1 MCKKAGKTTFFT
13 ADKAPFYVLKF
24 NENKGEKMKRLEN
37 RVAVVTGSAQGM
49 GLAIAKAL
57 GDDGALIVITDVNE
71 AQIEKTLKDLNS
83 SGYKASGYK
92 MDVTDKENV
101 SEVFDRIK
109 KDSGRIDILV
119 NNAGGALNTPYKLDE
134 IEEKHWD
141 LVVNVNLKGAF
152 FTCQKV
158 IPVMAEQGKGVIV
171 NISALAAH
179 YRASLA
185 GVQYTAAKAG
195 VEGLTR
201 QLAYDWG
208 EKGIRV
214 AGVAPTVT
222 MTGDRVKGLWDGKGE
237 DEQQKVLKNI
247 PLRRLSEPS
256 EIAAAVVFLA
266 SDEASYITG
275 INLDV
280 SGGRFL
286 R

>member
-1 MCKKAGKTTFFT
+1 
-13 ADKAPFYVLKF
+13 
-24 NENKGEKMKRLEN
+24 MKRLDG
-37 RVAVVTGSAQGM
+37 RVGLVTGSAQGM
-49 GLAIAKAL
+49 GLAIATALAEEGARIVIADIQEDTIAESVADLKQKGFEAL
-57 GDDGALIVITDVNE
+57 GV
-71 AQIEKTLKDLNS
+71 TL
-83 SGYKASGYK
+83 
-92 MDVTDKENV
+92 DVTKKESV
-101 SEVFDRIK
+101 AAGIK
-109 KDSGRIDILV
+109 KIVDEWGRLDILV
-119 NNAGGALNTPYKLDE
+119 NNAGGALHTPHILGE

-141 LVVNVNLKGAF
+141 LVVNVNLKGSF
-152 FTCQKV
+152 FTCQEA
-158 IPVMAEQGKGVIV
+158 IPVMAKQGKGAIV

-208 EKGIRV
+208 PEGIRV
-214 AGVAPTVT
+214 NAVAPTVT
-222 MTGDRVKGLWDGKGE
+222 MTGDRVRGLWEGKGVE
-237 DEQQKVLKNI
+237 EQTKILSNI

-275 INLDV
+275 VTLDV
-280 SGGRFL
+280 VGGRYL